1 MLPQE
6 NRIRQSR
13 DFSKVYR
20 HGQKVVSKH
29 LVLRALAHPQAEP
42 SGGEHSL
49 LGHPPLP
56 PARIGITVSQK
67 VSKRAV
73 VRNRLKRQVRAALR
87 GLAAAA
93 RTGLVDCDQPAPRGG
108 SVRICRNFARI
119 RRAVDQTRGYPWAF
133 VRMCSMRA
141 APHVGDLV
149 INLLLAFTIICIP
162 LTVGAITRALWLRYR
177 NHQPPYL
184 RNWGLDGARSH
195 RHRLFRN
202 S

>member
-1 MLPQE
+1 MAMLPQE

-87 GLAAAA
+87 GL
-93 RTGLVDCDQPAPRGG
+93 LPQLEPG
-108 SVRICRNFARI
+108 SWI
-119 RRAVDQTRGYPWAF
+119 
-133 VRMCSMRA
+133 
-141 APHVGDLV
+141 V
-149 INLLLAFTIICIP
+149 INLRPEAVQCEYAEILRELEELLTKLEVIH
-162 LTVGAITRALWLRYR
+162 G
-177 NHQPPYL
+177 H
-184 RNWGLDGARSH
+184 S
-195 RHRLFRN
+195 
-202 S
+202 